1 MALGAVAAILHGSA
15 LPLLMF
21 VFGDLTNSFIN
32 QAISRNITTMF
43 NNGSYNCS
51 AALNPLFFVNDSLAE
66 LLGDTCRNLTILTP
80 SSTYSDLLLNCGQQG
95 QCVESDAFIT
105 EINNQVYSFIGIA
118 VGVFLFANIQISFF
132 QLACERQ
139 VQKIRLLYYRA
150 ILRQEIGWFDAHPTG
165 ELATRLT
172 ER

>member
-1 MALGAVAAILHGSA
+1 MSVGAISAIIHGSA
-15 LPLLMF
+15 LPLLMLI
-21 VFGDLTNSFIN
+21 FGDLTNSFIN

-43 NNGSYNCS
+43 NNGSFNCS
-51 AALNPLFFVNDSLAE
+51 ATLNPLFFVNDSLSQ
-66 LLGDTCRNLTILTP
+66 LLGDTCTNTSLVTP
-80 SSTYSDLLLNCGQQG
+80 SSTYNDLLMQCGQQG
-95 QCVESDAFIT
+95 ECIENGAFIDQ
-105 EINNQVYSFIGIA
+105 INIQVYYFLGIA

-150 ILRQEIGWFDAHPTG
+150 ILRQEVGWFDAHPSG

-172 ER
+172 E

>member
-1 MALGAVAAILHGSA
+1 MAMGSLAAIIHGSA

-21 VFGDLTNSFIN
+21 VFGDVTNSFIN
-32 QAISRNITTMF
+32 QAISRNITTTF

-51 AALNPLFFVNDSLAE
+51 ASLNPFFFVNSTLTSVLGETCSNLSL
-66 LLGDTCRNLTILTP
+66 LTP
-80 SSTYSDLLLNCGQQG
+80 SSTYSDLLMNCGQQG
-95 QCVESDAFIT
+95 QCIENGPFLEEV
-105 EINNQVYSFIGIA
+105 NNQVYTFLGIA

-150 ILRQEIGWFDAHPTG
+150 ILRQEIGWFDAHPSG
-165 ELATRLT
+165 ELATRLS
-172 ER
+172 E